1 MLLNL
6 ADPHHC
12 WLRASS
18 FVATDFDWFERGPS
32 IAPGAYTPLP
42 LDSPAPAVGSS
53 DVTVPPVKSSEEVA
67 DNSQEEVSLSSLE
80 VARSLAH
87 QSAYDAGM
95 LEGFSGGF
103 VGTAALLAEAV
114 RLIVGTRKLS
124 AR

>member
-1 MLLNL
+1 
-6 ADPHHC
+6 
-12 WLRASS
+12 
-18 FVATDFDWFERGPS
+18 
-32 IAPGAYTPLP
+32 
-42 LDSPAPAVGSS
+42 
-53 DVTVPPVKSSEEVA
+53 VKSSEEVA

-80 VARSLAH
+80 VARLLAH